1 MQPLSLL
8 PITRLSF
15 ILGILLATVAG
26 IQLYVLST
34 RTADFFA
41 WTIGVPLTAAFLGSF
56 FWANTPS
63 FVVALRFDEWPRV
76 RILIVATL
84 SLTVFMA
91 ITTLRHLD
99 IFHLDE
105 GGFLARLAAWSWLVV
120 YVGLPWLLL
129 VSFVR
134 QERAAGTRVYSVQ
147 EPLHAW
153 VRGFFFVQ
161 ALATTVLGL
170 GLSYAPGLFADLWPW
185 SLPALPAGAVG
196 AWILAFAAASWWV
209 LREGDWQRVRIAIPG
224 YLALCAL
231 LLLAVLRF
239 RDDMVGGARTSV
251 YVGTL
256 VTLFVLTAVAA
267 RRQETSHNRLAK
279 GERVSELGRRERQS
293 RKV

>member
-1 MQPLSLL
+1 MNPSSARQSLPLL

-41 WTIGVPLTAAFLGSF
+41 WTIGVPLTAAFLGAF

-63 FVVALRFDEWPRV
+63 FGIALRVGEWPKV

-84 SLTVFMA
+84 ALTVFMA
-91 ITTLRHLD
+91 IATLRHLD

-129 VSFVR
+129 ASFVR
-134 QERAAGTRVYSVQ
+134 QERLGGSRAYSV
-147 EPLHAW
+147 EDPLLGW
-153 VRGFFFVQ
+153 VRVFFFVQ
-161 ALATTVLGL
+161 ALGTTVLGI
-170 GLSYAPGLFADLWPW
+170 GLSFAPGTFAELWPW
-185 SLPALPAGAVG
+185 TLPALPAGAVG
-196 AWILAFAAASWWV
+196 AWLLAFAAASWWV

-231 LLLAVLRF
+231 LLVAVLRF
-239 RDDMVGGARTSV
+239 RGGLVDGAETSI

-256 VTLFVLTAVAA
+256 VALFVLTAVAGW
-267 RRQETSHNRLAK
+267 RQETGR
-279 GERVSELGRRERQS
+279 GVSDVGRREKLS
-293 RKV
+293 R

>member
-1 MQPLSLL
+1 MQPFPLL

-15 ILGILLATVAG
+15 QLGILLATVAG

-41 WTIGVPLTAAFLGSF
+41 WTIGVPLSAAFLGAF
-56 FWANTPS
+56 FWANTPG
-63 FVVALRFDEWPRV
+63 FGIALRVGEWPKV

-84 SLTVFMA
+84 ALTVLMA

-129 VSFVR
+129 ASFVR
-134 QERAAGTRVYSVQ
+134 QEQVSGAGAYSV
-147 EPLHAW
+147 EDPLLGW
-153 VRGFFFVQ
+153 VRVFFFVQ
-161 ALATTVLGL
+161 ALGTTVLGV
-170 GLSYAPGLFADLWPW
+170 GLSFAPGIFAEVWPW

-231 LLLAVLRF
+231 LLVAVLRF
-239 RDDMVGGARTSV
+239 REDLVDGARTSV
-251 YVGTL
+251 YVAT
-256 VTLFVLTAVAA
+256 VVALFVLTAVAGWH
-267 RRQETSHNRLAK
+267 QETRR
-279 GERVSELGRRERQS
+279 GVSDVGGREKLS
-293 RKV
+293 R